1 MEKVE
6 IKGVHISK
14 KMVVLTALG
23 VILVFILLLTLKPSK
38 KEAVKVVETQVI
50 EKVEEDIGL
59 PEDYAAQK
67 EWEKKGKEI
76 ESYSYEKPNEYTL
89 EDRDQNDYEQ
99 EVPSYYADQEEQK
112 KLAAI
117 ELAKASKIG
126 FMNSDT
132 DYSKK
137 NINIKKE
144 TDAINQTNLGFYNT
158 NYLKAREELP
168 LKDLEIKQGT
178 IIPSVTISKI
188 NSDLPGDVVAQV
200 SENVYDS
207 KTGNY
212 LLIPKGSKLYGNYL
226 SDINFGQERIGV
238 NWDRIIF
245 PNQKSINLLG
255 MAGITSS
262 GEKGLK
268 DKVNNHY
275 GKLLQGIIFSSVL
288 ATTTSIITDDNS
300 DDEDDRSY
308 LSIAGETTSLETIKV
323 GDKIVERSLSVD
335 PTIEIRNGM
344 KFNILVNKDI
354 ILSEYKL

>member
-1 MEKVE
+1 MEKIE

-23 VILVFILLLTLKPSK
+23 VILVFILLLALKPSK
-38 KEAVKVVETQVI
+38 EKVVKVAEPQEI

-59 PEDYAAQK
+59 PGDYAAQK
-67 EWEKKGKEI
+67 EWENQGKET
-76 ESYSYEKPNEYTL
+76 ESYSYEKPTEYTPG
-89 EDRDQNDYEQ
+89 DRYKSDYEQ
-99 EVPSYYADQEEQK
+99 EVPSYYTDQEEQK
-112 KLAAI
+112 RLAAI
-117 ELAKASKIG
+117 ELAKLSKIG
-126 FMNSDT
+126 FVNSSA

-137 NINIKKE
+137 NIKEKKE
-144 TDAINQTNLGFYNT
+144 AESINETDLGFYNT

-168 LKDLEIKQGT
+168 LKELEIKQGT

-288 ATTTSIITDDNS
+288 ATTVSIITDDDS
-300 DDEDDRSY
+300 DDDEDRSY
-308 LSIAGETTSLETIKV
+308 SSIAGEAASLETIKV
-323 GDKIVERSLSVD
+323 GDKIIERSLSID

-354 ILSEYKL
+354 ILSEYKK

>member
-23 VILVFILLLTLKPSK
+23 VILVFILLLVLKPSK
-38 KEAVKVVETQVI
+38 KEVVKVVETQVI
-50 EKVEEDIGL
+50 EKIEEDIGL
-59 PEDYAAQK
+59 PGDYVEQK
-67 EWEKKGKEI
+67 EWENQGKEI
-76 ESYSYEKPNEYTL
+76 ESYEKPP
-89 EDRDQNDYEQ
+89 EDGYQNNYEQ

-112 KLAAI
+112 RLAAI

-126 FMNSDT
+126 FMNSGS

-137 NINIKKE
+137 NIKEKKE
-144 TDAINQTNLGFYNT
+144 MDAVNETSLGFYNT

-168 LKDLEIKQGT
+168 LKDLEVKQGT

-212 LLIPKGSKLYGNYL
+212 LLIPKGSKLYGSYL

-245 PNQKSINLLG
+245 PNQKSINLIG

-275 GKLLQGIIFSSVL
+275 GKLLQGIVFSSVL
-288 ATTTSIITDDNS
+288 ATTTSIVTDDNGS
-300 DDEDDRSY
+300 DDDDRSY
-308 LSIAGETTSLETIKV
+308 LSIAGETASLETIKV
-323 GDKIVERSLSVD
+323 GNKIVERSLSVD

-354 ILSEYKL
+354 ILSEYEL